1 MKAPPDNMK
10 IVSFNSKVIKSM
22 LNKDIVLDII
32 LKVKHVRQFLKKFV
46 KKKIRQNLRQK
57 ELSEKDRQK
66 KSSKNETGF
75 FKISRISIKKKI
87 YTVINILTIN

>member
-32 LKVKHVRQFLKKFV
+32 LKVKHVRQFPKKFV
-46 KKKIRQNLRQK
+46 KKKFVKIFVK
-57 ELSEKDRQK
+57 KICQK
-66 KSSKNETGF
+66 KSSE
-75 FKISRISIKKKI
+75 KIVKKRNWILQNFQNLNKKKI
-87 YTVINILTIN
+87 YTVINILMIN